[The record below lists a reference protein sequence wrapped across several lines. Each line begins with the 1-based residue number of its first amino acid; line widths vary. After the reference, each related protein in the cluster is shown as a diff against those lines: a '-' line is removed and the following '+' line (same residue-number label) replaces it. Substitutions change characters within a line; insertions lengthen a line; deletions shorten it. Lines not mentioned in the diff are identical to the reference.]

1 MLTRNYDSLTTGL
14 LTALVGEY
22 YIPKEADWLA
32 GMPGVLKD
40 HFGAIKPITSF
51 PRYDYTIFGNP
62 STYDNVSNLSQ
73 LQNASKMPFLF
84 VGSNNAEESYNDYAL
99 SIIGDLAVAGTRYV
113 SISYSPDDC
122 IYNTVKTFVNN
133 TENDITVNE
142 VGLYHHYETNFDVL
156 LYRKKLAQPVVLK
169 ARGGTASFNLVIDI
183 PYANKP

>member
-14 LTALVGEY
+14 LTVLPADY
-22 YIPKEADWLA
+22 SPKEADWSA
-32 GMPGVLKD
+32 GMPGVFKD
-40 HFGAIKPITSF
+40 HFGAIKSIASF
-51 PRYDYTIFGNP
+51 PRYDYTIFGN
-62 STYDNVSNLSQ
+62 VSYNDRYTQ
-73 LQNASKMPFLF
+73 LNEISGIVSVLL
-84 VGSNNAEESYNDYAL
+84 VGSNNAEESYHDTAL
-99 SIIGDLAVAGTRYV
+99 SIISGLTVAGTRFV

-142 VGLYHHYETNFDVL
+142 VGLYQHYETNFDIL
-156 LYRKKLAQPVVLK
+156 LYRKKLAQPVTLK

>member
-14 LTALVGEY
+14 LTVLPADY
-22 YIPKEADWLA
+22 SPKEADWSA
-32 GMPGVLKD
+32 GMPGVFKD
-40 HFGAIKPITSF
+40 HYGEIQSISSF
-51 PRYDYTIFGNP
+51 PGYTYTIFGNSSFQDVYP
-62 STYDNVSNLSQ
+62 NLNDISGM
-73 LQNASKMPFLF
+73 LPVLL
-84 VGSNNAEESYNDYAL
+84 VGSNNAEETYHDNAL
-99 SIIGDLAVAGTRYV
+99 SIISGLSVAGYRYA

-122 IYNTVKTFVNN
+122 IYTTVKTFVNN

-142 VGLYHHYETNFDVL
+142 VGLYQHYGKTFDIL